1 MSKFLFWGAAFVLV
15 VGAWFAGRYS
25 VGDSE
30 VVEPTLAGEQ
40 VTKNNSEQARVQLE
54 EKIEEL
60 EKSISVLKREK
71 AENDVVRQEAVAED
85 ARLMPDTVDPGSLV
99 NSPVVTSGAAA
110 GTPLDTSKVTS
121 LPERFASETVD
132 TNWAPSQAQE
142 LQNQLL
148 VTEAFQELEMGVV
161 ECKSTAC
168 RIEFKAE
175 TKKQQLDLGSKLA
188 QFVIQ
193 KQQGKFDPN
202 VMVRPSEKAGVTSF
216 YIGRAEALSN
226 P

>member
-54 EKIEEL
+54 EKIDEL
-60 EKSISVLKREK
+60 EKSISTLKKAK
-71 AENDVVRQEAVAED
+71 AENDVVRQATVTED
-85 ARLMPDTVDPGSLV
+85 AKLIPDTVEPGSMV
-99 NSPVVTSGAAA
+99 NGSAVASDAIAGA
-110 GTPLDTSKVTS
+110 PIDTSKITS
-121 LPERFASETVD
+121 LPERFASESVD

-148 VTEAFQELEMGVV
+148 VTEAFQKLEMGVV
-161 ECKSTAC
+161 ECKSTTC
-168 RIEFKAE
+168 RIEFKVE